1 MKIRAA
7 QASVRGIGSAAALRA
22 RIRLIRFALSLS
34 FRFSR
39 EVMRMQIMH
48 PRARRYEF
56 TARIEVTDLQTE
68 QQTSER
74 TINVSLYGCSVHTSK
89 LILSGTKISLR
100 ITHEGESFAALGK
113 IAYCGRN
120 GEAGIAFTRVQPN
133 DQLILEKWITE
144 LREGRHHSMC

>member
-1 MKIRAA
+1 
-7 QASVRGIGSAAALRA
+7 
-22 RIRLIRFALSLS
+22 
-34 FRFSR
+34 
-39 EVMRMQIMH
+39 MQIMH

-68 QQTSER
+68 QQISER
-74 TINVSLYGCSVHTSK
+74 TINVSLYGCRVRTSK
-89 LILSGTKISLR
+89 AFPLGTKISLR

-120 GEAGIAFTRVQPN
+120 AEAGIEFTRVEPK

-144 LREGRHHSMC
+144 LREERHHSMR